1 VKPEQA
7 RLAAVLERL
16 KIDRVSFLNR
26 GMTAEIYDIG
36 DGRVLKIHNGPLE
49 QDYLP
54 SLSRFCHRLQRH
66 SLPFAVPLIHGHGA
80 VAGIHYHIERRL
92 PGQNLAGLFPRL
104 TAAERQMSLNSLLEA
119 LPPLHTVH
127 WPDLPYGE
135 LLCGPKGITALTW
148 PDFLLKRVSATL
160 ARSRPDLQHD
170 LPESDRIVDNC
181 LAQLASLPDLSS
193 KRLVHGDF
201 FLGNVLCDE
210 KGTLTAIVDFSS
222 LTLIG
227 DPLVDVAGAYY
238 FCRIYDFVNAAD
250 YRVLRQLIDRRY
262 GPECWRRIDLYHTFY
277 SLRFSDCKRQDNH
290 TYRWCL
296 RRLREL

>member
-1 VKPEQA
+1 MKPAQS
-7 RLAAVLERL
+7 RLAAVLEHL
-16 KIDRVSFLNR
+16 KIDRVTPLNR
-26 GMTAEIYDIG
+26 GMTSAVYDIG
-36 DGRVLKIHNGPLE
+36 DGRVLKIHNGRLE

-54 SLSRFCHRLQRH
+54 SLGGLYHRLHRD
-66 SLPFAVPLIHGHGA
+66 SLPFAVPFIHEHGA

-92 PGQNLAGLFPRL
+92 PGQDLARLFPTL
-104 TAAERQMSLNSLLEA
+104 TAGERQRALTSFLEA
-119 LPPLHTVH
+119 LPPLHAVH

-135 LLCGPKGITALTW
+135 LLCGPKGITAQTW

-160 ARSRPDLQHD
+160 ARSQPDLQKD
-170 LPESDRIVDNC
+170 LPESDRIVDAC
-181 LAQLASLPDLSS
+181 LAQFVSLPDLPP
-193 KRLVHGDF
+193 KPLVHGDF

-262 GPECWRRIDLYHTFY
+262 GPESWRRIDLYHTFY
-277 SLRFSDCKRQDNH
+277 SLRFSDCKRPDNH

-296 RRLREL
+296 HRLREL